1 MPPLDFQPMQQ
12 PAPISLPTRSV
23 PEGTLVYA
31 IGDVH
36 GCARHLEK
44 LHERI
49 LEGSASAGKFDRRV
63 AIYLGDYVDRGPDS
77 KRVVDILLEQPLEGF
92 ECHYLIGNHEAFLLD
107 FLQDAEMGPGWL
119 FNGGVATL
127 QSYGIN
133 LDTSAGGLALT
144 VDVLADIQERFC
156 EKLPHAHRHFFET
169 LTLSQTEGDYF
180 FVHAGIR
187 PGVALDEQTE
197 DDMIWIRDEFL
208 ESSADHGKVIV
219 HGHTISHTPEMRE
232 NRMGIDTGAFATG
245 VLTALVLEH
254 HEFDTL
260 QVTDA
265 DL

>member
-1 MPPLDFQPMQQ
+1 MNLRP
-12 PAPISLPTRSV
+12 RSA

-36 GCARHLEK
+36 GCDRHLER

-49 LEGSASAGKFDRRV
+49 LEDASSAGDFDRRV

-127 QSYGIN
+127 ESYGVSI
-133 LDTSAGGLALT
+133 DTSGGGLALT
-144 VDVLADIQERFC
+144 FDVLADIQENFM
-156 EKLPHAHRHFFET
+156 EKLPDAHRKFYET
-169 LTLSQTEGDYF
+169 LALSKTEGDYF

-187 PGVALDEQTE
+187 PGVPLDEQAE

-208 ESSADHGKVIV
+208 ESSVDHGKVIV
-219 HGHTISHTPEMRE
+219 HGHTITQAPELRD
-232 NRMGIDTGAFATG
+232 NRIGIDTGAFATG
-245 VLTALVLEH
+245 ILTALVLEN

-260 QVTDA
+260 QITDK

>member
-1 MPPLDFQPMQQ
+1 MDLRP
-12 PAPISLPTRSV
+12 RSV

-36 GCARHLEK
+36 GCDRHLEK

-49 LEGSASAGKFDRRV
+49 LEDSGAAGDFERRV

-77 KRVVDILLEQPLEGF
+77 RRVVDILLEQPLEGF

-127 QSYGIN
+127 ESYGVN
-133 LDTSAGGLALT
+133 LDTSGGGLALT
-144 VDVLADIQERFC
+144 FDVLEDIQARFI
-156 EKLPHAHRHFFET
+156 EKLPDAHRRFYET
-169 LTLSQTEGDYF
+169 LTLNQTEGDYF

-187 PGVALDEQTE
+187 PGVALEEQTE

-208 ESSADHGKVIV
+208 ESSSDHGKVIV
-219 HGHTISHTPEMRE
+219 HGHTITQTPELRD

-260 QVTDA
+260 QITDG

>member
-1 MPPLDFQPMQQ
+1 MQQ
-12 PAPISLPTRSV
+12 SAPAPMNLRTRSV

-36 GCARHLEK
+36 GCDRHLDR

-49 LEGSASAGKFDRRV
+49 LEDASSAGNFDRRV

-77 KRVVDILLEQPLEGF
+77 KRVVDILLDQPLEGF

-127 QSYGIN
+127 ESYGVSI
-133 LDTSAGGLALT
+133 DTSGGGLALT
-144 VDVLADIQERFC
+144 FDVLADIQESFMA
-156 EKLPHAHRHFFET
+156 KLPDAHRKFYET
-169 LTLSQTEGDYF
+169 LALSKTEGDYF

-187 PGVALDEQTE
+187 PGVPLDEQAE

-208 ESSADHGKVIV
+208 ESSEDHGKVIV
-219 HGHTISHTPEMRE
+219 HGHTITQAPELRD
-232 NRMGIDTGAFATG
+232 NRIGIDTGAFATG
-245 VLTALVLEH
+245 ILTALVLEN

-260 QVTDA
+260 QVTDK